1 MEWTLHGG
9 YVDQAS
15 PTQVSGDVPCSDVG
29 CMVVANE
36 PLVKGTQP
44 LCHLEPT
51 QLPPSSRY
59 ETSIQYKTL
68 HHVNM
73 EPSNHS
79 NMMIGDMA
87 NMMYAS
93 KGCYDNGARF

>member
-1 MEWTLHGG
+1 MQWLHGMKIGGMEPGG

-15 PTQVSGDVPCSDVG
+15 PMQVSGDVPCSDVG

-51 QLPPSSRY
+51 QLPPPSY
-59 ETSIQYKTL
+59 ETSITTRL
-68 HHVNM
+68 FNM
-73 EPSNHS
+73 LTWSRVT
-79 NMMIGDMA
+79 IVT
-87 NMMYAS
+87 
-93 KGCYDNGARF
+93 